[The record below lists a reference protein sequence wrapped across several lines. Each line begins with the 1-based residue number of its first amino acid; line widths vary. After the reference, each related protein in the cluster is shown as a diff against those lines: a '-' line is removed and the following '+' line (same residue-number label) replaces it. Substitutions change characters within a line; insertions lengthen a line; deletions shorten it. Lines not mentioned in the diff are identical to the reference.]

1 MLEKETKRSQVEGC
15 VGRRAH
21 MEFDFR
27 GEGTTHTHSKRTE
40 AFGPKASAGN
50 GTRPQL
56 LQLGSDL
63 RSSWLCVRACVC
75 LVCVLRGLLHTFP
88 VYIFT
93 LRRFCC
99 RRIELQLSCGQSGTV
114 RLE

>member
-21 MEFDFR
+21 MEFDTAR
-27 GEGTTHTHSKRTE
+27 ELKPSVR
-40 AFGPKASAGN
+40 
-50 GTRPQL
+50 R
-56 LQLGSDL
+56 L
-63 RSSWLCVRACVC
+63 RLATGHDPNSSSWDRTSVLPGCVCVRVSVWCAFCADYC
-75 LVCVLRGLLHTFP
+75 TRP